1 MNLTLE
7 DLKVIRLAL
16 SSYPLSTQVI
26 KTLDN
31 VDAELAKH
39 NLRATYRSL
48 PKRKYQRNRQGEY
61 VFEPIRSTDQPINR
75 STN

>member
-1 MNLTLE
+1 MNMSLTVE

-16 SSYPLSTQVI
+16 SNTHLTQQVWDTI
-26 KTLDN
+26 NN

-48 PKRKYQRNRQGEY
+48 PKRKYQRQTTGEY
-61 VFEPIRSTDQPINR
+61 IFEPIT
-75 STN
+75 TNN